1 MDGLMTPDVKE
12 AVDERVLTALKN
24 CPLFRALKPE
34 QIPQLAKAGEL
45 VRFETGDTVI
55 QQGQPSDSF
64 FVIMEGD
71 AAVTVDRN
79 GEAVG
84 LGSVPTPVSVG
95 EVGLLLGEPRT
106 ATVIARSEVLALKYT
121 ARAFEAMFKKI
132 PEFGVALSSGLAF
145 RLHHVSDRQLPA
157 HDRSVRPTDEVLDL
171 LPVELLQRH
180 RVLPLALEGNVL
192 TLGLVDEP
200 TTQVMEA
207 VRQLLPSLE
216 LRPVRIDV
224 PFFNDVL
231 KARAGVKELRQK
243 TTAAVPSSTPRSVQ
257 LDKLLERVVAEGA
270 SDLHLT
276 AGHKPHWR
284 IDGEMLPITDAAV
297 LGPEEVL
304 GLVAPTFEKRHQEEF
319 ARDNDTDL
327 GYSLPGVARFR
338 VNVFRDHHGVGAV
351 LRQIPSKVL
360 TFDQLSLPPVLK
372 TFCEMPKGLVLVT
385 GPTGSGKSTTLAA
398 MIDYINKTERGHI
411 ITLED
416 PIEFVHQS
424 QTSLVNQREVGGH
437 TRSFARALKACL
449 REDPDVVL
457 VGELRDLETIQL
469 ALETANTGHLVF
481 ATLHTNNA
489 ISAVDRMIDLFPA
502 DQQAQVRTVLA
513 DVLRGVVAQTLLRKQ
528 GGGRVAALEVLVVNH
543 AISNL
548 VREGKTNQIPGLMQA
563 SKGQGMALLNDELAK
578 LVDAKKIDM
587 DEALA
592 AAVDKD
598 DLVRRYRSGVTLAPV
613 AGDASRFRVV
623 AVKEA
628 SPGSE
633 AGLERGDLLLEL
645 DQKPCSHMTLEEL
658 RVYFKVEGRR
668 ILTVERGG
676 KRLKLTFDLK
686 R

>member
-1 MDGLMTPDVKE
+1 MEVVTRPDT
-12 AVDERVLTALKN
+12 AGDLDRRVESALAN
-24 CPLFRALKPE
+24 CGLFRALKAE
-34 QIPQLAKAGEL
+34 QIPQLAKAGEI
-45 VRFETGDTVI
+45 VRFESGDHIVT
-55 QQGQPSDSF
+55 QGDPSDSF

-71 AAVTVDRN
+71 AAVTIDRN

-95 EVGLLLGEPRT
+95 EVGLLLGEKRT
-106 ATVIARSEVLALKYT
+106 ASVIARSEVLALRFGAK
-121 ARAFEAMFKKI
+121 AFEAMFKKI
-132 PEFGVALSSGLAF
+132 PEFGVALSAGLAY

-157 HDRSVRPTDEVLDL
+157 HDPKERPSDEVLDL
-171 LPVELLQRH
+171 LPLELLQRH
-180 RVLPLALEGNVL
+180 RILPLKVEGNVL
-192 TLGLVDEP
+192 SLGLVDEP
-200 TTQVMEA
+200 TSQVFEA

-216 LRPVRIDV
+216 LRPVRIEV
-224 PFFNDVL
+224 PFFNELL

-243 TTAAVPSSTPRSVQ
+243 ATPEVARVQPRSPR
-257 LDKLLERVVAEGA
+257 LDKMLERVVAEGA
-270 SDLHLT
+270 SDLHLS

-284 IDGEMLPITDAAV
+284 IDGEMLTIADAAP

-304 GLVAPTFEKRHQEEF
+304 ELVAPFFEVRHKEEF
-319 ARDNDTDL
+319 ARDSDTDL
-327 GYSLPGVARFR
+327 AYSLPGVARFR

-360 TFDQLSLPPVLK
+360 TFDQLALPAVLK
-372 TFCEMPKGLVLVT
+372 SFCEMPKGLVLVT

-424 QTSLVNQREVGGH
+424 QVSLVNQREVGGH
-437 TRSFARALKACL
+437 TKSFARALKAAL

-457 VGELRDLETIQL
+457 VGELRDQETIQL

-489 ISAVDRMIDLFPA
+489 ISAVDRMIDQFPA
-502 DQQAQVRTVLA
+502 DQQSQVRSVLG
-513 DVLRGVVAQTLLRKQ
+513 DVLRGVVAQTLCRQ
-528 GGGRVAALEVLVVNH
+528 TGGGRVAALEVLVVNF
-543 AISNL
+543 AIANL
-548 VREGKTNQIPGLMQA
+548 VREGKTVQIPGMMQA
-563 SKGQGMALLNDELAK
+563 SKGLGMQLLNDELAR

-587 DEALA
+587 EEALG

-598 DLVRRYRSGVTLAPV
+598 DLVRRYRSGVALAPV
-613 AGDASRFRVV
+613 TGDATRFRIVS
-623 AVKEA
+623 VKEA

-633 AGLERGDLLLEL
+633 AGLERGDMLLEV
-645 DQKPCSHMTLEEL
+645 DQKPCSHMSLDEL
-658 RVYFKVEGRR
+658 RVYFRMDGRR
-668 ILTVERGG
+668 ALVVERGG
-676 KRLKLTFDLK
+676 KRLKLNLEMK

>member
-1 MDGLMTPDVKE
+1 MDGLMTPETKD
-12 AVDERVLTALKN
+12 AVDERVLSALRK

-34 QIPQLAKAGEL
+34 QIPQLAKAGEI
-45 VRFETGDTVI
+45 VRFETGENVI
-55 QQGQPSDSF
+55 KQGEPSDSF
-64 FVIMEGD
+64 FVIIEGD
-71 AAVTVDRN
+71 AAVTIDRN

-106 ATVIARSEVLALKYT
+106 ATVLARSEVLALKFS
-121 ARAFEAMFKKI
+121 AKAFEAMFKKI
-132 PEFGVALSSGLAF
+132 PEFGVALSSGLAY

-157 HDRSVRPTDEVLDL
+157 YDSTVRPSDDVLDL

-180 RVLPLALEGNVL
+180 RVLPLKVEGNVL
-192 TLGLVDEP
+192 TLGFGDEP
-200 TTQVMEA
+200 TTQVIEA

-216 LRPVRIDV
+216 LKPVRIEA
-224 PFFNDVL
+224 PFFNEVMRS
-231 KARAGVKELRQK
+231 RAGVKELRQK
-243 TTAAVPSSTPRSVQ
+243 AAAAAPEKPRSPQ
-257 LDKLLERVVAEGA
+257 LDKLLERMVAEGA
-270 SDLHLT
+270 SDLHLS

-284 IDGEMLPITDAAV
+284 VDGEMLPIADATP
-297 LGPEEVL
+297 LGAEEVL
-304 GLVAPTFEKRHQEEF
+304 DLVSPAFEKRHREEF
-319 ARDNDTDL
+319 AADSDTDL
-327 GYSLPGVARFR
+327 AYSLPGVARFR
-338 VNVFRDHHGVGAV
+338 VNVFRDHHGAGAV
-351 LRQIPSKVL
+351 LRQIPTKVL

-416 PIEFVHQS
+416 PIEFLHQS
-424 QTSLVNQREVGGH
+424 QVSLVNQREVGGH
-437 TRSFARALKACL
+437 TKSFARALKACL

-513 DVLRGVVAQTLLRKQ
+513 DVLRGVVAQTLLRKN

-548 VREGKTNQIPGLMQA
+548 IREGKTIQIPGLMQA
-563 SKGQGMALLNDELAK
+563 SKGSGMALLNDELAK
-578 LVDAKKIDM
+578 LIDAKKIDM
-587 DEALA
+587 EEALA

-598 DLVRRYRSGVTLAPV
+598 DLVRRYRSGVTLAAVPN
-613 AGDASRFRVV
+613 DASKFRVV

-633 AGLERGDLLLEL
+633 AGLERGDFLLEV

-658 RVYFKVEGRR
+658 RVIFKVEGRR
-668 ILTVERGG
+668 ILTVERAG
-676 KRLKLTFDLK
+676 KRVKLTFELK

>member
-1 MDGLMTPDVKE
+1 MDGLMTPETKD
-12 AVDERVLTALKN
+12 AVDERVLSALRK
-24 CPLFRALKPE
+24 CPLFRALKAE
-34 QIPQLAKAGEL
+34 QIPQLAKAGEI
-45 VRFETGDTVI
+45 VRFETGENVI
-55 QQGQPSDSF
+55 KQGEPSDSF
-64 FVIMEGD
+64 FVIIEGD
-71 AAVTVDRN
+71 AAVTIDRN

-106 ATVIARSEVLALKYT
+106 ATVLARSEVLALKFS
-121 ARAFEAMFKKI
+121 AKAFEAMFKKI
-132 PEFGVALSSGLAF
+132 PEFGVALSSGLAY

-157 HDRSVRPTDEVLDL
+157 YDSTVRPSDDVLDL

-180 RVLPLALEGNVL
+180 RVLPLKVEGNVL
-192 TLGLVDEP
+192 TLGFGDEP
-200 TTQVMEA
+200 TTQVIEA

-216 LRPVRIDV
+216 LKPVRIEA
-224 PFFNDVL
+224 PFFNEVMRS
-231 KARAGVKELRQK
+231 RAGVKELRQK
-243 TTAAVPSSTPRSVQ
+243 AAAAAPEKPRSPQ
-257 LDKLLERVVAEGA
+257 LDKLLERMVAEGA
-270 SDLHLT
+270 SDLHLS

-284 IDGEMLPITDAAV
+284 VDGEMLPIADATP
-297 LGPEEVL
+297 LGAEEVL
-304 GLVAPTFEKRHQEEF
+304 DLVSPAFEKRHREEF
-319 ARDNDTDL
+319 AADSDTDL
-327 GYSLPGVARFR
+327 AYSLPGVARFR
-338 VNVFRDHHGVGAV
+338 VNVFRDHHGAGAV
-351 LRQIPSKVL
+351 LRQIPTKVL

-416 PIEFVHQS
+416 PIEFLHQS
-424 QTSLVNQREVGGH
+424 QVSLVNQREVGGH
-437 TRSFARALKACL
+437 TKSFARALKACL

-513 DVLRGVVAQTLLRKQ
+513 DVLRGVVAQTLLRKN

-548 VREGKTNQIPGLMQA
+548 IREGKTIQIPGLMQA
-563 SKGQGMALLNDELAK
+563 SKGSGMALLNDELAK
-578 LVDAKKIDM
+578 LIDAKKIDM
-587 DEALA
+587 EEALA

-598 DLVRRYRSGVTLAPV
+598 DLVRRYRSGVTLAAVPN
-613 AGDASRFRVV
+613 DASKFRVV

-633 AGLERGDLLLEL
+633 AGLERGDFLLEV

-658 RVYFKVEGRR
+658 RVIFKVEGRR
-668 ILTVERGG
+668 ILTVERAG
-676 KRLKLTFDLK
+676 KRVKLTFELK